1 MKISEIFLSIQ
12 GEGQWLGM
20 PSIFIRTS
28 GCNLRCRWCDT
39 PYASWNP
46 QGTEMSVDA
55 ILNQVA
61 RHAVQHV
68 VITGG
73 EPLIQAEV
81 VELAA
86 QLKVRHKYITLETA
100 GTLWRNISVDLASI
114 SPKLANSTPH
124 DREGGTFAKAHEST
138 RIDIPTLTQFARS
151 TEIKHRQWKFVIC
164 GPEDIIE
171 LERLLAQIPDLTS
184 QRENIFLMPEGIDA
198 DELHKKGVWLAE
210 LCKARGYRFGARW
223 HISLYGNQR
232 GV

>member
-1 MKISEIFLSIQ
+1 MKISEIFFSIQ

-20 PSIFIRTS
+20 PSVFIRTS

-46 QGTEMSVDA
+46 QGAEMSIGA
-55 ILNQVA
+55 ILDQVG
-61 RHAVQHV
+61 RHAVEHV

-86 QLKVRHKYITLETA
+86 QLKVRQKYVTLETA
-100 GTLWRNISVDLASI
+100 GTFWRNIAVDLASI

-124 DREGGTFAKAHEST
+124 DRADGTFAKTHESA
-138 RIDIPTLTQFARS
+138 RIDIPTLTQFVRS
-151 TEIKHRQWKFVIC
+151 TKIKHRQWKFVIC
-164 GPEDIIE
+164 GPEDLVE
-171 LERLLAQIPDLTS
+171 VEGLLAALADLTP

-198 DELHKKGVWLAE
+198 AELHKKGTWLAE
-210 LCKARGYRFGARW
+210 LCKARGYRFGARL
-223 HISLYGNQR
+223 HISLYGNRR